1 MLSWLRDGQF
11 VRSRLCMQAFAI
23 ANSDTYSHADAEPDV
38 AGADFSWCHSCA
50 DVYAHSCPVVHAHSC
65 PDVHAHP
72 CSDLGAYPRSDL
84 DPVPCSE
91 LDSHTGA
98 DLHVCILHAAVSRAY
113 CALVGMHAW
122 ACMVT
127 HVLGLVGTSTRAQA
141 WGPCN

>member
-1 MLSWLRDGQF
+1 
-11 VRSRLCMQAFAI
+11 MQAFAI

-50 DVYAHSCPVVHAHSC
+50 DVYAHSCP
-65 PDVHAHP
+65 DVHAHP

-98 DLHVCILHAAVSRAY
+98 DLDVCMLHAALSHAYYALAGSRT
-113 CALVGMHAW
+113 GMHG
-122 ACMVT
+122 MVT
-127 HVLGLVGTSTRAQA
+127 HVLRRVCTRTRAQS
-141 WGPCN
+141 WGQCC